1 MSVTRVLALPNSRH
15 LRALCAG
22 TLISSIGTGAWY
34 TTWALY
40 LTRSVALTPAQVGL
54 GLTAAG
60 LLSVLAAGPCGVL
73 ADRLGARDVYVTLLT
88 IQAVAYAGYL
98 FVGSFASFLICAC
111 IAECARGG
119 AGGPR
124 NALVLALADG
134 DDRLAALGA
143 MRSASHV
150 GWAVG
155 AAIGALVVAVDTT
168 AAYHAAVALNAI
180 SYVIYAVVAFGV
192 PAVARVPRR
201 RSRLAVRDAPYMTLA
216 GLTGAL
222 ALCWGMLS
230 SGLPLWIALH
240 THGPRSLAALIVVIN
255 SIGIALLQT
264 RAARLAP
271 TPPRAARVALASGAA
286 LAAACLL
293 FATTAGGSGLGIV
306 VVMLVAGA
314 FHLAGELLFVAA
326 SWGLSVPLMPPD
338 ATGEYQGVFSTG
350 EALTLMLA
358 PAVMTTLIGSWGQPG
373 WLVLAGLF
381 LAVSAA
387 TLPTTRWALRTR
399 PTTVPV

>member
-180 SYVIYAVVAFGV
+180 C
-192 PAVARVPRR
+192 
-201 RSRLAVRDAPYMTLA
+201 T
-216 GLTGAL
+216 
-222 ALCWGMLS
+222 
-230 SGLPLWIALH
+230 
-240 THGPRSLAALIVVIN
+240 
-255 SIGIALLQT
+255 
-264 RAARLAP
+264 
-271 TPPRAARVALASGAA
+271 
-286 LAAACLL
+286 
-293 FATTAGGSGLGIV
+293 
-306 VVMLVAGA
+306 
-314 FHLAGELLFVAA
+314 
-326 SWGLSVPLMPPD
+326 
-338 ATGEYQGVFSTG
+338 
-350 EALTLMLA
+350 
-358 PAVMTTLIGSWGQPG
+358 
-373 WLVLAGLF
+373 
-381 LAVSAA
+381 
-387 TLPTTRWALRTR
+387 
-399 PTTVPV
+399 